1 MMTCDRS
8 VIPAGFPAT
17 APCMASR
24 EGGALVREEDAAAL
38 VADAAQA
45 LARRGYDPVI
55 SEANS
60 VRLVRLGALML
71 DGFGIGTARETTEE
85 SDG

>member
-1 MMTCDRS
+1 M
-8 VIPAGFPAT
+8 
-17 APCMASR
+17 
-24 EGGALVREEDAAAL
+24 VREEDACAL

-55 SEANS
+55 TDANS

-71 DGFGIGTARETTEE
+71 DALIGTARDTTEDN
-85 SDG
+85 DG